1 MALGDKIPDAAEN
14 LVGKAEE
21 AAGKAAHNDALTA
34 KGRGDQ
40 AKAHI
45 MKSDIDP
52 AGVIE

>member
-1 MALGDKIPDAAEN
+1 MAVGDRIPDAAEN

-21 AAGKAAHNDALTA
+21 AAGKATRNGDLAA

-45 MKSDIDP
+45 MNSDIDP
-52 AGVIE
+52 AGAVE